1 MSESEA
7 LRAQRNEITEHL
19 VYMNLARREKKR
31 ENRELL
37 ERIAD
42 DELEHYNVWKS
53 VTERE
58 IKERRSK
65 VIFYEILAFIFGL
78 TFALKVM
85 ENGEKNAQESYSELA
100 KKYPQIGKLIEDED
114 RHEAEL
120 LGMINEDRL
129 LYVGSMIL
137 GMNDAL
143 VELTGTL
150 AGLTFA
156 LRNNQLIS
164 LTGLIT
170 GIAAALS
177 MAASEYLSTRAES
190 GEKRPMRAALYTGI
204 AYLITVMVIISPFFL
219 PVSPYASIGITILAG
234 VVIIAIFT
242 FYVSV
247 VQDLSFKKRFAEMVS
262 ISIGVA
268 FLSFLIG
275 SVVRIFLGVDV

>member
-19 VYMNLARREKKR
+19 VYMNLARREKK

-42 DELEHYNVWKS
+42 DELNHYELWKKI
-53 VTERE
+53 TK
-58 IKERRSK
+58 KEVKEKRYS
-65 VIFYEILAFIFGL
+65 VIFYELLAFIFGI
-78 TFALKVM
+78 TFALKLM
-85 ENGEKNAQESYSELA
+85 ENGEDRAQKNYTELA
-100 KKYPQIGKLIEDED
+100 KKYPDAKKMIEDESG
-114 RHEAEL
+114 HEEKL

-129 LYVGSMIL
+129 LYLGSMIL

-164 LTGLIT
+164 LTGMIT

-177 MAASEYLSTRAES
+177 MTASEYLSTRAES

-204 AYLITVMVIISPFFL
+204 VYLITVMVIISPFFL

-247 VQDLSFKKRFAEMVS
+247 VQNLSFKRRFAEMVS

>member
-1 MSESEA
+1 MRENEA
-7 LRAQRNEITEHL
+7 LKAQRNEITEHAI
-19 VYMNLARREKKR
+19 YKKLARKDKK
-31 ENRELL
+31 NGALL

-42 DELEHYNVWKS
+42 DEMGHYNVWKAI
-53 VTERE
+53 TKRE
-58 IKERRSK
+58 AGVKKLR
-65 VIFYEILAFIFGL
+65 VVFYEILAFLFGI

-85 ENGEKNAQESYSELA
+85 ENGEEKAQKNYGELVKEHPEIKGLIDDEGRHESEL
-100 KKYPQIGKLIEDED
+100 IGLIDE
-114 RHEAEL
+114 E
-120 LGMINEDRL
+120 RL
-129 LYVGSMIL
+129 VYVGSMVL

-156 LRNNQLIS
+156 LRDNQLIS
-164 LTGLIT
+164 LAGLIT

-177 MAASEYLSTRAES
+177 MAASEYLSTRTES
-190 GEKRPMRAALYTGI
+190 GEKSPGRAALYTGI
-204 AYLITVMVIISPFFL
+204 AYVVTVILIILPFFL
-219 PVSPYASIGITILAG
+219 PVSPYASIAITILVG

-247 VQDLSFKKRFAEMVS
+247 VQDISFRRRFAEMAS

-268 FLSFLIG
+268 LLSFLIG